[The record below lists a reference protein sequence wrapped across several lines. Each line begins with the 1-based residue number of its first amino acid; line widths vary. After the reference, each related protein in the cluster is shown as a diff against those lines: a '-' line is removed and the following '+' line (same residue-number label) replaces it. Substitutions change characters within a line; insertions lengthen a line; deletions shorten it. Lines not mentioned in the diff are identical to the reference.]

1 MQTSL
6 SRRMRRNAIA
16 YAFIAPTIATMLL
29 VHFIPGV
36 QGIYMSFLDLKQ
48 VNLLLYLRAP
58 FVGFEHYQQILGIF
72 FGSDDVNVAA
82 LGQALNNTLWYTF
95 WVNVGTLGLGMVLA
109 LLLQRRFRGVGLAR
123 TLVLLPWVMPTFV
136 VGIAWNLIWL
146 QDGGL
151 ANHLLVDWLGV
162 LHFRPSWL
170 TGPASFWALVVPTIW
185 RSLPFTAVML
195 LAGLQVIPTDL
206 YEAARVD
213 GATGLDRFRYITLPF
228 LKPVVSV
235 LVLFGTVFNL
245 IGGQGYNISASM
257 FTAGSGASVNGG
269 RYADLIV
276 PAIVRQSF
284 ERQLFGYGAAAS
296 VVVML
301 ILLVI
306 VAVWYRGFRSALT
319 TAD

>member
-1 MQTSL
+1 ML
-6 SRRMRRNAIA
+6 ARRIRRNAVA
-16 YAFIAPTIATMLL
+16 YAFIAPTCAAMLL
-29 VHFIPGV
+29 VHFIPGL
-36 QGIYMSFLDLKQ
+36 QGLYMSLLDLKQ
-48 VNLLLYLRAP
+48 INLLLYLRAP
-58 FVGFEHYQQILGIF
+58 FVGLQHYQQIVGGVL

-82 LGQALNNTLWYTF
+82 LGQALNNTLWYAF
-95 WVNVGTLGLGMVLA
+95 WVNLGTIGLGMVLA
-109 LLLQRRFRGVGLAR
+109 LLLHRRFRGVGVAR

-151 ANHLLVDWLGV
+151 ANKVLVDWLGLV
-162 LHFRPSWL
+162 SQRPTWL
-170 TGPASFWALVVPTIW
+170 TGPASFWALVIPTIW

-213 GATGLDRFRYITLPF
+213 GASGLARFRYITLPM
-228 LKPVVSV
+228 LTPVLSV
-235 LVLFGTVFNL
+235 LTLFGTVFNL

-269 RYADLIV
+269 RFADLLV

-296 VVVML
+296 VLVML
-301 ILLVI
+301 ILMLL
-306 VAVWYRGFRSALT
+306 VAVWYRTFRSAAT
-319 TAD
+319 TAE

>member
-1 MQTSL
+1 MQASL
-6 SRRMRRNAIA
+6 RGRVRRNAIA
-16 YAFIAPTIATMLL
+16 YVFVAPTLVTMLL
-29 VHFIPGV
+29 VHFIPGA
-36 QGIYMSFLDLKQ
+36 QGMYMSFLDLKQ

-58 FVGFEHYQQILGIF
+58 FIGLAHYQQILGVF
-72 FGSDDVNVAA
+72 FGSDDANVAA

-95 WVNVGTLGLGMVLA
+95 WVDAGTLGLGLALA
-109 LLLQRRFRGVGLAR
+109 LLLHRRFRGVGLAR

-162 LHFRPSWL
+162 LHFRPAWL
-170 TGPASFWALVVPTIW
+170 TGPASFWALVIPSIW
-185 RSLPFTAVML
+185 RTLPFTSVML

-228 LKPVVSV
+228 LMPVLSV

-257 FTAGSGASVNGG
+257 FAAGSGAAVNGG
-269 RYADLIV
+269 RFADLIV

-301 ILLVI
+301 ILLVL
-306 VAVWYRGFRSALT
+306 VGVWYRGFRSAAT